1 MKIKHLPMK
10 IGIIASTAILL
21 ATATVPNALAFSVTQ
36 NNTSQDGISV
46 NIKQINELS
55 KQDLLNPEATPSQIL
70 AQTVAAVVSHDPAGP
85 NGNFIE
91 VLNASDV
98 LKYFYPKYTAE
109 QLRGAT
115 ITPKQA
121 VEWLHTKGYTASII
135 DRPLTTTEIKARL
148 DKSEPIIT
156 VFDNANAD
164 SWLWKNYAGVLYAHD
179 DVETGTAEGKLHA
192 SFIKTVNFGE
202 AIVNDGQEAQEIK
215 FPELQNSTDPNQ
227 AAAQYKWV
235 STITGIKRDPSW
247 ENAQSIKGDKAKGV
261 FASKL
266 TKAGTQSQV
275 DFTDPAITKLLNKY
289 SASAKE
295 HKTKLAAVSLINLH
309 EDAHHQKTVKD
320 LEDFLKITPTTFV
333 TSQQIIDWYKYLGFD
348 FDVYKGR
355 APMALTKAINDKGR
369 LYLTLFKAQD
379 AKNKEQNTAA
389 LGTGYLNDTA
399 NGYRPYWSSV
409 KAEDTLSPYY
419 NTPLTA
425 AGLKKQQELA
435 KKFQYTNV
443 QRVKGTWPVEKTTYN
458 EEMTLYNI
466 RLKGTP
472 NDSGITTPPTSS
484 ITTPPTNSTIKPN
497 TTASYKD
504 NSNFHVRETQGQEP
518 WCTSYV
524 QASAV
529 NTIGKALLN
538 QTADKGAITTAK
550 KLMQLSYPGTS
561 DSDLSKMNGK
571 TVQEALKNLE
581 KNYQTTATIEER
593 TLSFAEVKK
602 EIDAGGIVSMDGYD
616 IDSTDKPGTGENLG
630 HEVAIVGYVTPTSGT
645 QTPYFVVW
653 NPWWNSTFYLSANAK
668 TFNLGGV
675 KYKWT
680 RTWHNWRKTSPASG
694 SVQNIDPKIADKK
707 VASIPNPMDLKN
719 NTKVAL
725 NSEITGTFKTDL
737 QVFNKKQ
744 DLLSQNVAQYSSP
757 QSILDV
763 FKTGNSYWY
772 AYRNDNKM
780 IQLGINQAATVEENR
795 SNNGAGRFTNDF
807 KSLSSL
813 QIELVKSGAVG
824 IPLSGITAIAAMV
837 GAGQITKGVIK
848 AVGGVL
854 ALFGIKAS
862 AADFAQNIGKYS
874 RTINSL
880 NQDFYDACKKQ

>member
-70 AQTVAAVVSHDPAGP
+70 AQTVVAVVSHDPAGP

-295 HKTKLAAVSLINLH
+295 HKTKLAAVSLINLY

-443 QRVKGTWPVEKTTYN
+443 QRMKGTWPVEKTTYN

-484 ITTPPTNSTIKPN
+484 ITTPPTNSNIKPN

-529 NTIGKALLN
+529 NTIGKAPLN

-645 QTPYFVVW
+645 QTPYYVVW

-680 RTWHNWRKTSPASG
+680 RTWHNWRKTAPAS
-694 SVQNIDPKIADKK
+694 SAVQSIDPKIADKK
-707 VASIPNPMDLKN
+707 VASTPNPMALKET
-719 NTKVAL
+719 TKLSFELA
-725 NSEITGTFKTDL
+725 TPGTLKTNI
-737 QVFNKKQ
+737 QNFRNRENI
-744 DLLSQNVAQYSSP
+744 LSQNVAQYGAET
-757 QSILDV
+757 
-763 FKTGNSYWY
+763 KTFDYKRMVEWGYSYTNDHNRSKMRARMDGSHEY
-772 AYRNDNKM
+772 APSNT
-780 IQLGINQAATVEENR
+780 INAATFKQGVDDMN
-795 SNNGAGRFTNDF
+795 SNFN
-807 KSLSSL
+807 
-813 QIELVKSGAVG
+813 
-824 IPLSGITAIAAMV
+824 
-837 GAGQITKGVIK
+837 VIK
-848 AVGGVL
+848 WAVPTSIFIVL
-854 ALFGIKAS
+854 LGLAS
-862 AADFAQNIGKYS
+862 AGASTIMGEVIGSFGGSAGPGAIIFATYKYLEAEKLVWDIYG
-874 RTINSL
+874 RGI
-880 NQDFYDACKKQ
+880 Q

>member
-1 MKIKHLPMK
+1 MK

-295 HKTKLAAVSLINLH
+295 HKTKLAAVSLINLY

-529 NTIGKALLN
+529 NTIGKAPLN

-744 DLLSQNVAQYSSP
+744 DLLSQNVAQYGSP

>member
-1 MKIKHLPMK
+1 M
-10 IGIIASTAILL
+10 
-21 ATATVPNALAFSVTQ
+21 
-36 NNTSQDGISV
+36 
-46 NIKQINELS
+46 
-55 KQDLLNPEATPSQIL
+55 
-70 AQTVAAVVSHDPAGP
+70 
-85 NGNFIE
+85 
-91 VLNASDV
+91 
-98 LKYFYPKYTAE
+98 
-109 QLRGAT
+109 
-115 ITPKQA
+115 
-121 VEWLHTKGYTASII
+121 
-135 DRPLTTTEIKARL
+135 
-148 DKSEPIIT
+148 
-156 VFDNANAD
+156 
-164 SWLWKNYAGVLYAHD
+164 
-179 DVETGTAEGKLHA
+179 
-192 SFIKTVNFGE
+192 
-202 AIVNDGQEAQEIK
+202 
-215 FPELQNSTDPNQ
+215 
-227 AAAQYKWV
+227 
-235 STITGIKRDPSW
+235 
-247 ENAQSIKGDKAKGV
+247 
-261 FASKL
+261 
-266 TKAGTQSQV
+266 

-289 SASAKE
+289 PASAKE
-295 HKTKLAAVSLINLH
+295 HKTKLAAVSLINLY
-309 EDAHHQKTVKD
+309 EDAQHQKTVKD
-320 LEDFLKITPTTFV
+320 LESFLKIAPTTFV

-484 ITTPPTNSTIKPN
+484 ITTPPTNSNIKPN

-529 NTIGKALLN
+529 NTIGKAPLN

-561 DSDLSKMNGK
+561 DSDLSKMSGK

-616 IDSTDKPGTGENLG
+616 IDSTDKPGIGENLG

-645 QTPYFVVW
+645 QTPYYVVW

-680 RTWHNWRKTSPASG
+680 RTWHNWRKTSPASS
-694 SVQNIDPKIADKK
+694 SVQSIDPKIADKK
-707 VASIPNPMDLKN
+707 VASTPNPMALKENTELSLDLASPGAFTSN
-719 NTKVAL
+719 
-725 NSEITGTFKTDL
+725 L
-737 QVFNKKQ
+737 QYFSNKQ
-744 DLLSQNVAQYSSP
+744 DIFRKKVSQMGAIKNVYAPGFGDIFGYAISRDYNKNYMEVHHNRGKKTVSYGNGADFAK
-757 QSILDV
+757 DV
-763 FKTGNSYWY
+763 
-772 AYRNDNKM
+772 DDL
-780 IQLGINQAATVEENR
+780 LGIGDTLLTVGAISIATLAASIAIAITFPEAAVIM
-795 SNNGAGRFTNDF
+795 SF
-807 KSLSSL
+807 L
-813 QIELVKSGAVG
+813 QKL
-824 IPLSGITAIAAMV
+824 GITAVGMSPFAA
-837 GAGQITKGVIK
+837 ATLI
-848 AVGGVL
+848 L
-854 ALFGIKAS
+854 
-862 AADFAQNIGKYS
+862 KYVNTVHS
-874 RTINSL
+874 TRSQYDSL
-880 NQDFYDACKKQ
+880 RSLY

>member
-295 HKTKLAAVSLINLH
+295 HKTKLAAVSLINLY